1 MTKILSVVVARP
13 QFVKAAAV
21 TPALRAAGL
30 REILV
35 HTGQHYDWAMSAAFF
50 EGLGLPEPDH
60 NLQVGSASHGAQTG
74 RMLEALEQVMQQEQP
89 ALVVIYGDTNSTL
102 AGADAGDIIA
112 KTLAARWPQSGL
124 PDGLYGDGRTS
135 DAIAASIVD
144 FLHSLAPGHLPE
156 SVMSGARA

>member
-21 TPALRAAGL
+21 TPALCAAGL

-74 RMLEALEQVMQQEQP
+74 RMLESLELVLQREQP
-89 ALVVIYGDTNSTL
+89 ALVVI
-102 AGADAGDIIA
+102 
-112 KTLAARWPQSGL
+112 
-124 PDGLYGDGRTS
+124 YGDGRTS